1 MQYNGRI
8 YFKLYSYTDGN
19 WMGIKMC
26 IRDRI
31 KTVPHIP
38 GSSAA
43 RKQFVFR
50 IGDDE
55 KPTFKLV
62 EAEGGIW
69 RNEAIQNIKD
79 YLATLLAD
87 MPKGIQDMITI
98 IG

>member
-1 MQYNGRI
+1 M
-8 YFKLYSYTDGN
+8 
-19 WMGIKMC
+19 
-26 IRDRI
+26 
-31 KTVPHIP
+31 
-38 GSSAA
+38 
-43 RKQFVFR
+43 FR

-55 KPTFKLV
+55 EPTFKLV

-87 MPKGIQDMITI
+87 MSPAIQNMITI